1 MWSLLLPNVPIQV
14 VIFYLFSFR
23 TKKKLNLSFIV
34 DCKESQEN
42 QMRTSCCRC
51 STMLKLR
58 DGESDIEQK
67 AIIMVETWLR
77 AMMQVP
83 LVVASVASMPE
94 PSSIGAPIK
103 GA

>member
-1 MWSLLLPNVPIQV
+1 M
-14 VIFYLFSFR
+14 
-23 TKKKLNLSFIV
+23 LNLSFVI

-42 QMRTSCCRC
+42 QLRTFCSRC
-51 STMLKLR
+51 GTMLKLR

-83 LVVASVASMPE
+83 LVITSVASMPE
-94 PSSIGAPIK
+94 PPSIGAPIK

>member
-1 MWSLLLPNVPIQV
+1 MLS
-14 VIFYLFSFR
+14 
-23 TKKKLNLSFIV
+23 LSFVI
-34 DCKESQEN
+34 DYKESQEN
-42 QMRTSCCRC
+42 QMRTLCSKC

-83 LVVASVASMPE
+83 LVITSVASMPE
-94 PSSIGAPIK
+94 PSSIGALKK